1 MTAFS
6 RRGFV
11 SRDIAQFNI
20 KQSHYS
26 NNRNKTLTN
35 NALSRCCPTS
45 SYIVDVLSK
54 KFSSMKTPISSE
66 TIQASTEQQAKEL
79 TSKMT
84 SEERKLFLAA
94 LNECKSK
101 EEKAGYEGKHIV
113 CFIETVRNLYCKNKC
128 DCYNNIILLI
138 FTNMLFLKIKI

>member
-1 MTAFS
+1 M
-6 RRGFV
+6 
-11 SRDIAQFNI
+11 
-20 KQSHYS
+20 
-26 NNRNKTLTN
+26 N

-54 KFSSMKTPISSE
+54 KFSSMKPPISSE
-66 TIQASTEQQAKEL
+66 TIQALTKQQAKEL

-113 CFIETVRNLYCKNKC
+113 CFIETVRNYIAKINVTCN
-128 DCYNNIILLI
+128 DIILLI
-138 FTNMLFLKIKI
+138 FTNMLFLRIKI